1 MIRLLEQSKTGHEQ
15 RRSAGTIPP
24 PLLGLKRFYFFQINL
39 HRCIDLGEWVEEN
52 LISFSPQPPPL
63 HIPTFSDKNAA
74 HSLPLKNN
82 MISDNMS
89 AFDIEAADDEDETF
103 ENMYAFEYP
112 ELPICS
118 LCNNLT
124 TANCHHT
131 GLGMTNISTFV
142 LCDGSYAM

>member
-1 MIRLLEQSKTGHEQ
+1 MS
-15 RRSAGTIPP
+15 
-24 PLLGLKRFYFFQINL
+24 GLKKILYFLAPYLHPYIYIFFQTN
-39 HRCIDLGEWVEEN
+39 
-52 LISFSPQPPPL
+52 
-63 HIPTFSDKNAA
+63 NAA

-131 GLGMTNISTFV
+131 GLGMTKVTNFKVFRIIIFKSN
-142 LCDGSYAM
+142 CDFLVGKGRKMV

>member
-1 MIRLLEQSKTGHEQ
+1 
-15 RRSAGTIPP
+15 
-24 PLLGLKRFYFFQINL
+24 
-39 HRCIDLGEWVEEN
+39 
-52 LISFSPQPPPL
+52 
-63 HIPTFSDKNAA
+63 
-74 HSLPLKNN
+74 
-82 MISDNMS
+82 MS
-89 AFDIEAADDEDETF
+89 AFDIEATDDEDETF

-142 LCDGSYAM
+142 LVCDCSYAKGAKDKDSNQILVCSRMD